1 MLQSYSKRAEVQ
13 SVNFIFSKYSFMR
26 AEDFH
31 KASRADMTPYYICGP
46 AVLHFPTLMPKNNF
60 HQIERKILPFQILFV
75 FLRTIKK

>member
-46 AVLHFPTLMPKNNF
+46 AVLHFPTLTF
-60 HQIERKILPFQILFV
+60 LTFV
-75 FLRTIKK
+75 HKKSRVHGL